1 MKKRLALL
9 LTLAMGISVLAGCG
23 GGDAETGGDSGSGSA
38 SAGGNTGSGAV
49 STEAGGG
56 DGAGSA
62 GVEIDFDEEPYEATL
77 MYWAANDARDL
88 ESVSAAFNELT
99 LSQLNMKVNL
109 MPLTFGTYT
118 QQIQM
123 ILSSDDALDVFPYWG
138 SNLGSYIDADYLVDM
153 SEYMDTYGQDLVSVI
168 GEEDIACGSLNGF
181 LGGVPNMHERTNPMC
196 FIMRTD
202 LLEET
207 GFTADDIKTAE
218 DMTQIFAAVHEKHP
232 DITVYGGSNS
242 SAYPIG
248 ISLSI
253 VDPMGGGNFGVL
265 PDNGQTTTVENWYES
280 ETFMDACKLVRSWY
294 EAGYTSADFATCTDS
309 GESLMRAGK
318 LFCFTAPGKPNTKA
332 GKDAQTGYDTT
343 CVIVSPNVCYTQTTN
358 GILYGISS
366 NSEDPEKAMIL
377 LNWLY
382 ASKEAND
389 LLNWG
394 IEGRDYVVKD
404 DGTLDYPEGVTAD
417 NVGYHQDY
425 GWALMNQYCSYV
437 WTGNDP
443 DVWDQY
449 QAIRDSAEVSKA
461 YGFFFDSAPVVNEIS
476 ALTAVSDE
484 YLNSIGT
491 GSVDPETAI
500 AEFNQK
506 LYDAGLQTVI
516 DEKQAQLDAWL
527 EEQ

>member
-1 MKKRLALL
+1 MKRRLALL
-9 LTLAMGISVLAGCG
+9 LTMAMGISVLAGCG
-23 GGDAETGGDSGSGSA
+23 GGEADTGNDD
-38 SAGGNTGSGAV
+38 GAA
-49 STEAGGG
+49 STE
-56 DGAGSA
+56 GSA
-62 GVEIDFDEEPYEATL
+62 GDGGTAEIDFDEEPYEATL

-99 LSQLNMKVNL
+99 LAELNMKVNL

-123 ILSSDDALDVFPYWG
+123 ILSSDDPLDVFPYWG
-138 SNLGSYIDADYLVDM
+138 TNVGSYIDADYLVDM
-153 SEYMDTYGQDLVSVI
+153 SEYMDTYGQDLVRVI
-168 GEEDIACGSLNGF
+168 GEEDISCGSLNGF
-181 LGGVPNMHERTNPMC
+181 LAGVPNMHERTNPMC

-207 GFTADDIKTAE
+207 GFTAEDIKTAE

-232 DITVYGGSNS
+232 DITVYGGSNGS
-242 SAYPIG
+242 SYPIG

-253 VDPMGGGNFGVL
+253 IDPLGGGNFGVL
-265 PDNGQTTTVENWYES
+265 PDNGQSTTVENWYES
-280 ETFMDACKLVRSWY
+280 DTFMEACKLVRSWY
-294 EAGYTSADFATCTDS
+294 EAGYTSADFATCTDA

-332 GKDAQTGYDTT
+332 EKDAQTGYDTT
-343 CVIVSPNVCYTQTTN
+343 CVIVSPDVCYTQTTN
-358 GILYGISS
+358 GILFGISS

-394 IEGRDYVVKD
+394 IKDKDYIVKE

-425 GWALMNQYCSYV
+425 GWALMNQYNSYV
-437 WTGNDP
+437 WTGNEP
-443 DVWDQY
+443 DIWDQY
-449 QAIRDSAEVSKA
+449 QKVRDSAEISKA
-461 YGFFFDSAPVVNEIS
+461 YGFFFDTTPVINEIS
-476 ALTAVSDE
+476 ALTAVSEE
-484 YLNSIGT
+484 YLTSIGT
-491 GSVDPETAI
+491 GAVDPETGL

-506 LYDAGLQTVI
+506 LYDAGLQTVM

-527 EEQ
+527 SENQ

>member
-1 MKKRLALL
+1 
-9 LTLAMGISVLAGCG
+9 
-23 GGDAETGGDSGSGSA
+23 
-38 SAGGNTGSGAV
+38 
-49 STEAGGG
+49 
-56 DGAGSA
+56 
-62 GVEIDFDEEPYEATL
+62 
-77 MYWAANDARDL
+77 
-88 ESVSAAFNELT
+88 
-99 LSQLNMKVNL
+99 
-109 MPLTFGTYT
+109 
-118 QQIQM
+118 
-123 ILSSDDALDVFPYWG
+123 
-138 SNLGSYIDADYLVDM
+138 
-153 SEYMDTYGQDLVSVI
+153 
-168 GEEDIACGSLNGF
+168 
-181 LGGVPNMHERTNPMC
+181 
-196 FIMRTD
+196 
-202 LLEET
+202 
-207 GFTADDIKTAE
+207 
-218 DMTQIFAAVHEKHP
+218 
-232 DITVYGGSNS
+232 
-242 SAYPIG
+242 
-248 ISLSI
+248 
-253 VDPMGGGNFGVL
+253 
-265 PDNGQTTTVENWYES
+265 
-280 ETFMDACKLVRSWY
+280 
-294 EAGYTSADFATCTDS
+294 
-309 GESLMRAGK
+309 MRAGK

-332 GKDAQTGYDTT
+332 EKDAQTGYDTT